1 MKNDKTFES
10 TYIVKTLADGKSS
23 NLITEIQKLE
33 NEVKRYND
41 LQKFTIIQPILILIG
56 LFLIIREFKTKQM
69 SSFYFGFMLG
79 ISLVSFI
86 SILSKKG
93 YMQAF
98 FETLQA
104 FFKALF

>member
-1 MKNDKTFES
+1 MKNDKTSET

-33 NEVKRYND
+33 
-41 LQKFTIIQPILILIG
+41 
-56 LFLIIREFKTKQM
+56 IIREFKTKQTLP
-69 SSFYFGFMLG
+69 FYFGFMLG
-79 ISLVSFI
+79 ILLVLFI